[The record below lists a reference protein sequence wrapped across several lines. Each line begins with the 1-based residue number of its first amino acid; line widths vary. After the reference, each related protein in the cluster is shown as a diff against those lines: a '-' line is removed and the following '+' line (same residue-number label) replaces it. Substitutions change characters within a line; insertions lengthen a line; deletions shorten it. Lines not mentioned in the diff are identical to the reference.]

1 MTFRPRQ
8 IGAKLVCSTPL
19 EGHSDLEAQGGELFS
34 DGAGLALAGMD
45 ATVSLSF
52 RSISGEMSAESPVEH
67 YGRSGS
73 RCGSRCGSDVEDGGE
88 PAPWREEDV
97 QDDLW

>member
-45 ATVSLSF
+45 DTVSSSLKSL
-52 RSISGEMSAESPVEH
+52 SGEMAAESPVEH
-67 YGRSGS
+67 YGRSD
-73 RCGSRCGSDVEDGGE
+73 SRCGSDGEDGGE
-88 PAPWREEDV
+88 PDRDSADWRDTDV
-97 QDDLW
+97 QDDL